1 MKTLDIR
8 YEFNPKQ
15 RLFLRSDRINELFES
30 PNEVNEYGDMI
41 KYTTEILYGGAAGGG
56 KTFIQCYDALRFA
69 LQYEGSRQL
78 VIRRTYK
85 QLESNIQPTME
96 KIFPHD
102 PKICEYNQT
111 KHIWRF
117 SNGSIIE
124 LGYLHRE
131 SDKFNYQGSE
141 WHVLRVDESTHV
153 PYSCI
158 EYLRTRVRG
167 PDNYPK
173 VVKLSTNPGNISHM
187 AMKNRYVDPAPQFM
201 AFKGNDRTVRMYI
214 PASVR
219 DNKILCREDPA
230 YIARLEAI
238 NDPTERERL
247 LHGNWNISAGAFFN
261 EFDYETHTKAP
272 FDVVNHKGVKLY
284 RSIDY
289 GLDML
294 ACYWYA
300 ETPPSEENPHGRVFI
315 YREFCKENLTISQ
328 AAREILDRTPP
339 NEHIECTYAPSDVLR
354 NRERITGR
362 NQGDIF
368 VQAGLKDLV
377 ESNSDRVAGWLAI
390 KELLQM
396 RENGRP
402 ILGIFTTCHNLIKH
416 LPMLEHDEKKPGDTR
431 RDPHNI
437 THSPDSLRYYAIQWR
452 SSHPINESE
461 EMQKRVAYP
470 RDMLQDYRRA
480 DPKMRAEIERM
491 MGGKPKFG

>member
-1 MKTLDIR
+1 MKTPTIR

-15 RLFLRSDRINELFES
+15 RLFLRCDRINELFES
-30 PNEVNEYGDMI
+30 PDEVDEYGNMI

-56 KTFIQCYDALRFA
+56 KTFIQCYDALRYA
-69 LQYEGSRQL
+69 LQYEGSNQL

-85 QLESNIQPTME
+85 QLESNILPTME

-124 LGYLHRE
+124 LGYLAHE
-131 SDKFNYQGSE
+131 KDVYNYQGSE
-141 WHVLRVDESTHV
+141 WHVVRIDEATHV
-153 PYSCI
+153 PYSSI

-173 VVKLSTNPGNISHM
+173 VMKLSTNPGNISHM

-201 AFKGNDRTVRMYI
+201 AFKGNDRTVRMYL

-230 YIARLEAI
+230 YVARLEAI
-238 NDPTERERL
+238 SDPTERERL

-261 EFDYETHTKAP
+261 EFDRETHTCTP
-272 FDVVNHKGVKLY
+272 FNVVNNKGVKLY

-300 ETPPSEENPHGRVFI
+300 ELPPSSVNPYGRVFI
-315 YREFCKENLTISQ
+315 YREVCKPNLTISD
-328 AAREILDRTPP
+328 AAKIILEKTPP
-339 NEHIECTYAPSDVLR
+339 NEHIVCTYAPPDVLR
-354 NRERITGR
+354 NRDRVTGR

-368 VQAGLKDLV
+368 HEAGLKDLV
-377 ESNSDRVAGWLAI
+377 ESNNDRAAGWLAI
-390 KELLQM
+390 KELLKV
-396 RENGRP
+396 RENNRP
-402 ILGIFTTCHNLIKH
+402 ILGIFTTCPNLIKH
-416 LPMLEHDEKKPGDTR
+416 LPMLEHDDKNYGDTMKE
-431 RDPHNI
+431 PHNI
-437 THSPDSLRYYAIQWR
+437 THSPDSLRYYAIQFHSTHR
-452 SSHPINESE
+452 ISESE
-461 EMQKRVAYP
+461 EQQKRVVYP
-470 RDMLQDYRRA
+470 KDMLQDYRRSNPA
-480 DPKMRAEIERM
+480 GRAEIERI
-491 MGGKPKFG
+491 MGGKPKF